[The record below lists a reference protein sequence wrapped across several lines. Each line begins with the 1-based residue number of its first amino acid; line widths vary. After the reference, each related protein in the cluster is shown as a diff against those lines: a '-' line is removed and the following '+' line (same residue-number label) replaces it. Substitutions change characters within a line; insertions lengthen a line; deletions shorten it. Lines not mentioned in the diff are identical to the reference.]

1 MSENLETY
9 TFEIDEELEKKARET
24 CEDWG
29 VTLEDMTRAF
39 MKFCVA
45 PENEAII
52 KEYFRSEENP
62 NEEIQRAVLNGS
74 LKIAKENR

>member
-1 MSENLETY
+1 LSENLETY
-9 TFEIDEELEKKARET
+9 TFEVDEELEKKAREV

-39 MKFCVA
+39 MKFCVT
-45 PENEAII
+45 PENEEIVRA
-52 KEYFRSEENP
+52 YFRSEENP
-62 NEEIQRAVLNGS
+62 NEEIQRAILNGS

>member
-1 MSENLETY
+1 MPENLETY
-9 TFEIDEELEKKARET
+9 TFEIEEELEKKARET
-24 CEDWG
+24 CKNWG
-29 VTLEDMTRAF
+29 VTLEDMTRGF

-45 PENEAII
+45 PENETII

-62 NEEIQRAVLNGS
+62 NEEIQRAILNGS